1 MIYIIESWLRFF
13 SYAEN
18 DVEIQVISTAHDPAG
33 GESEKAR
40 GGAKKLVFL

>member
-1 MIYIIESWLRFF
+1 MTSVF

-18 DVEIQVISTAHDPAG
+18 DVEIQVIWTAHDPAG

-40 GGAKKLVFL
+40 GDVKNVLIA